1 MTKILD
7 PKNDVVFQK
16 IFGIRKNKHILIS
29 FLNSILNLKGDN
41 LIKNVE
47 FEEKHLDVSMINS
60 EKLSILDLHVST
72 ESNLDINIEIQLINQ
87 YNMIKR
93 TVFYMAKMLLNQLD
107 KGEDYSLL
115 NRTITINI
123 LNFDYLKGGNYIKC
137 YGLFEK
143 ETKNP
148 LTDLLEIIFIELP
161 RFSRLKK
168 QENPIE
174 PNKEYNEKLYKWL
187 TFLSNPSGKEN
198 EEFMKSDGEI
208 KEAMNVLHEISGDK
222 ETVMLAEMREKAI
235 MDEQSRLKGARE
247 EGREEGREEILK
259 ETILENLKEIGEV
272 PQSLINLIN
281 EQEDINILK
290 SWNRLSVLSKSLE
303 DFQVKVNH

>member
-1 MTKILD
+1 
-7 PKNDVVFQK
+7 
-16 IFGIRKNKHILIS
+16 
-29 FLNSILNLKGDN
+29 
-41 LIKNVE
+41 
-47 FEEKHLDVSMINS
+47 
-60 EKLSILDLHVST
+60 
-72 ESNLDINIEIQLINQ
+72 
-87 YNMIKR
+87 MIKR

>member
-47 FEEKHLDVSMINS
+47 FEEKHLYVSMINS